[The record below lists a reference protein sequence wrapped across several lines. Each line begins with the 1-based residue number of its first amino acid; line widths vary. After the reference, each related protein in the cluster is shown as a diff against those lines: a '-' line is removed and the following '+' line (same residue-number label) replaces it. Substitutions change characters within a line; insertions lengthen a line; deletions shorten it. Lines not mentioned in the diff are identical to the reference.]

1 MRILLGYESGS
12 VSVSRSD
19 LSGAIGSSH
28 ASLVG
33 KLFLFEGSGFVVS

>member
-1 MRILLGYESGS
+1 MSILLGLESGS
-12 VSVSRSD
+12 VSVSSRD

-33 KLFLFEGSGFVVS
+33 KLFLLEGSSFVVS